1 LGAREAVL
9 RYSTVRGMHFVKG
22 RRFLM
27 TILSL
32 VPNTD
37 AISLLIQ
44 VRFKESFPTA
54 TLSAL
59 ACTCLRKL
67 ITLQARITRRGKRTG
82 PQKIWNILKK

>member
-1 LGAREAVL
+1 LGAREVVL
-9 RYSTVRGMHFVKG
+9 RYSTVMSMHFVKG

-27 TILSL
+27 RTLSL
-32 VPNTD
+32 VLNTD
-37 AISLLIQ
+37 AISLLKQ

-67 ITLQARITRRGKRTG
+67 VTLQARITRCGKRIG
-82 PQKIWNILKK
+82 PQKIRNTVKK

>member
-32 VPNTD
+32 VPTD

-67 ITLQARITRRGKRTG
+67 ITLLARITRCGKRRG
-82 PQKIWNILKK
+82 LQKIWNTIKK